1 MFYITVTILL
11 MNWIIFYIY
20 YRSIKKIFE
29 KEENIING
37 IVVKRVYAT
46 PFIKRH
52 IVTVKINE
60 NGQEKLVNTNCYGDV
75 FLVPDYG
82 RNIKL
87 IKRRNNKYENNYN
100 FDKLKMY
107 YTCTIIAVPVAIV
120 IAIVLK
126 ILL

>member
-1 MFYITVTILL
+1 MFYIIFIILL
-11 MNWIIFYIY
+11 IHWTIFYIY

-52 IVTVKINE
+52 ILTVKINK
-60 NGQEKLVNTNCYGDV
+60 NGQEKIVHTNCYGDV

-82 RNIKL
+82 RDIKL

-107 YTCTIIAVPVAIV
+107 YTCTIIVVPVAIV
-120 IAIVLK
+120 IAVALK